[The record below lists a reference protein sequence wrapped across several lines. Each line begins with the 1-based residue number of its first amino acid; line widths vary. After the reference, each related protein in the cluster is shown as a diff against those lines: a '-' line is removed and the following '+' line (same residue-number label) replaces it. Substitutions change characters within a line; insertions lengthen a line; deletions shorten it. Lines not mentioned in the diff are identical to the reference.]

1 MPEQKKKQKREHRI
15 LKLIILNIWFRSD
28 SWVNM
33 ADAGAMSGHS
43 WSEIIFQPLRM
54 VHWGATSRNGMVGDS
69 GAEIV
74 FATEVGVPE
83 TDTGGGF
90 QRPSL
95 DLMSCNGYEDSK

>member
-1 MPEQKKKQKREHRI
+1 
-15 LKLIILNIWFRSD
+15 
-28 SWVNM
+28 
-33 ADAGAMSGHS
+33 
-43 WSEIIFQPLRM
+43 
-54 VHWGATSRNGMVGDS
+54 MVGDS
-69 GAEIV
+69 GAVSGRLGAEIV